1 MWLDTCI
8 VQMDAVEDGIAACTW
23 TLYFNVTVMPDEKFL
38 VQLLTFNIVYKFSDA
53 RRKIPGVTTNF

>member
-1 MWLDTCI
+1 
-8 VQMDAVEDGIAACTW
+8 MDAVEDGIAACTW

-53 RRKIPGVTTNF
+53 RRKIPGVTINF